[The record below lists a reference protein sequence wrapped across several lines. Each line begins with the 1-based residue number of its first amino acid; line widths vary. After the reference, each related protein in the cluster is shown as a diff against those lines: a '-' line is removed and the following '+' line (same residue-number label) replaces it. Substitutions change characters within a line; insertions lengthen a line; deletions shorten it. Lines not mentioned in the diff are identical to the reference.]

1 MFTLDPAQK
10 VCTILIDVTEF
21 DVKFYAS
28 IEAGRRRVCSHM
40 SMKYTPRDP
49 VVSAVYRC
57 LHHNNLLDP
66 DTDEYE

>member
-10 VCTILIDVTEF
+10 VCIILLDVTEL
-21 DVKFYAS
+21 DVRFYAS
-28 IEAGRRRVCSHM
+28 IEAGRRRVCSYM
-40 SMKYTPRDP
+40 CMKYTPRDP

-66 DTDEYE
+66 SPPQYL